1 MFSYRPEEGLSDWQA
16 RMWSSL
22 FSSRGLVIVE
32 PHVVR
37 PAAPKFF
44 RFAMENVQEIRR
56 RLHDVGRELTSAGYS
71 AALTSE
77 QAGLLYTFDAAG
89 QRVRV
94 QDSQSHVADASRY
107 PERYS
112 TDAALR
118 PLLADSVFPVLTS
131 VLGPGETAYQAMLKP
146 LYELFG
152 IAQPLL
158 YPRQGYTVVSQRE
171 VERLAAY
178 KVDPRTVLTGEL
190 NLDATLS
197 SLVPQEERHLY
208 EVAHQKIEQAFSP
221 LRSYVRG
228 IDSGLDRTWAQ
239 TVRYATHNLAEFEQR
254 AIKARTRQLG
264 FSKGELRRLQNAWL
278 PRGRL
283 QERVLPLSHFMNRY
297 GPGFLDAILEMGE
310 LGDFRHHMFAME
322 EGCA

>member
-1 MFSYRPEEGLSDWQA
+1 MFSYRAEEGLSDWQS

-22 FSSRGLVIVE
+22 FSSRGLVVVE

-37 PAAPKFF
+37 PAAPEFF
-44 RFAMENVQEIRR
+44 RFALENVQELRC
-56 RLHDVGRELTSAGYS
+56 RLHGVGRELTSAGYS

-118 PLLADSVFPVLTS
+118 PLLADAVLPVLTS

-158 YPRQGYTVVSQRE
+158 YPRQGYTVVSERE

-178 KVDPRTVLTGEL
+178 QVDPRTVLTGQL
-190 NLDATLS
+190 DLDAALGN
-197 SLVPQEERHLY
+197 LVPQEERYLFQRAY
-208 EVAHQKIEQAFSP
+208 QEIEQAFSP

-228 IDSGLDRTWAQ
+228 INPGLDRTWAQ
-239 TVRYATHNLAEFEQR
+239 TVHHAARNLAELEQR

-297 GPGFLDAILEMGE
+297 GPGFLDAMLGMGE
-310 LGDFRHHMFAME
+310 LGDFRHHMVAME
-322 EGCA
+322 GSCA